1 MIAGNTSA
9 LVKAFG
15 EPVGMT
21 GLSAEDRRTKIRFS
35 IELDLTIRFRTQSFE
50 ITGKT
55 VNISSSGILIRTAWF
70 APPGKKVKLALA
82 WPQLLDNR
90 IPLCWSVHARVVR
103 AGDGL
108 VAVTIERSEFRTRR
122 VSAASMTA

>member
-1 MIAGNTSA
+1 VQA
-9 LVKAFG
+9 LD

-21 GLSAEDRRTKIRFS
+21 GLSAEDRRTKIRFP
-35 IELDLTIRFRTQSFE
+35 IELDLTIRFRTQS
-50 ITGKT
+50 IGVAGRT

-70 APPGKKVKLALA
+70 APPGKKVTLALA

-90 IPLCWSVHARVVR
+90 VPLCWLVQARVVR

-108 VAVTIERSEFRTRR
+108 VAVTIERSEFRTKR
-122 VSAASMTA
+122 VSAASMTG

>member
-1 MIAGNTSA
+1 MIAANTSA
-9 LVKAFG
+9 LVRALG

-21 GLSAEDRRTKIRFS
+21 GLSAEDRRTKIRFP
-35 IELDLTIRFRTQSFE
+35 IELDLTIRFRTQSLG
-50 ITGKT
+50 ISGKT

-82 WPQLLDNR
+82 WPLLLDNR
-90 IPLCWSVHARVVR
+90 VPLCWLVQARVVR

-108 VAVTIERSEFRTRR
+108 VAVAIDRSEFRTKR